1 MPIMAESISSLEL
14 LEVECGTINFTV
26 TELHL
31 LTVVWTS
38 GIKSSHHMTLKIM
51 KKFTKDSVY

>member
-1 MPIMAESISSLEL
+1 MKTTFQSLHTLFGRCFGLPVRAESISSLEL
-14 LEVECGTINFTV
+14 LEVEGGTINFTG

-38 GIKSSHHMTLKIM
+38 
-51 KKFTKDSVY
+51 